1 MSKVKTEESEMAATQ
16 EEYNRKYHEE
26 MQRHGATRDEAVR
39 ATNIAL
45 GYGNSTALQ
54 HEVSDEAPPPEAQP
68 KGE

>member
-1 MSKVKTEESEMAATQ
+1 MAATQ
-16 EEYNRKYHEE
+16 EEYNRKYHQE

-54 HEVSDEAPPPEAQP
+54 HEVSDEAPPPVAQP